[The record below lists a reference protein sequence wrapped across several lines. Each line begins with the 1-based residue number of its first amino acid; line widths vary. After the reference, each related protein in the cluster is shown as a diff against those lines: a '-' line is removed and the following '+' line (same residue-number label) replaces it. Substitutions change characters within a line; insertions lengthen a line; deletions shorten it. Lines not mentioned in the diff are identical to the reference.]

1 MLKFSINLVE
11 TDTQIK
17 KMILQALADDVNIVI
32 KKSMSEIDTNLKR
45 VVKEAIEKE
54 PEYASLKSGQLR
66 AELGISDPSNID
78 KVVSAIVEGSK
89 ITHSPVRP
97 GQMGL
102 IGGFQYNLIKS
113 DDMGGVIFTDI
124 GSVFDTKGYYL
135 PWLQWLLYEGGRPL
149 VKKFRVQM
157 GPSKNSR
164 SGMAI
169 MVRDKSNW
177 HVPPQFAGTITNNWI
192 TRAIDRLDNEI
203 VNIIQTAIEKR
214 I

>member
-1 MLKFSINLVE
+1 MLKFSLNLVE
-11 TDTQIK
+11 NDTQIK

-32 KKSMSEIDTNLKR
+32 KKAMPEINSR
-45 VVKEAIEKE
+45 IQQVVKNAIELE

-78 KVVSAIVEGSK
+78 KVVDAIVNNSK
-89 ITHSPVRP
+89 ITHSPVRA
-97 GQMGL
+97 GQVGL
-102 IGGFQYNLIKS
+102 IGGFEYNLIKA
-113 DDMGGVIFTDI
+113 DDMGGVIYTDI
-124 GSVFDTKGYYL
+124 GSVFDPKGYYL

-169 MVRDKSNW
+169 MVRDKANW
-177 HVPPQFAGTITNNWI
+177 HIPPQFAGTITNNWI

-203 VNIIQTAIEKR
+203 ISIIQTSIEKK

>member
-1 MLKFSINLVE
+1 MLKFKLNIVE

-17 KMILQALADDVNIVI
+17 QMILQALADDVNLVL
-32 KKSMSEIDTNLKR
+32 KQATSEIDTKLKSL
-45 VVKEAIEKE
+45 VKDAIEKE
-54 PEYASLKSGQLR
+54 PEYTSLKSGQLR

-78 KVVSAIVEGSK
+78 KVVEAIVQGSK
-89 ITHSPVRP
+89 ITHNNVRA

-102 IGGFQYNLIKS
+102 IGGFQYNLIKA

-135 PWLQWLLYEGGRPL
+135 PWLEWLLYEGGKPL

-157 GPSKNSR
+157 GASKNSR

-192 TRAIDRLDNEI
+192 TRAIDRLDSEI
-203 VNIIQTAIEKR
+203 INIIQTAIEKR

>member
-1 MLKFSINLVE
+1 MLKFSLNLVQ

-17 KMILQALADDVNIVI
+17 KLILQSLADDMNIVI
-32 KKSMSEIDTNLKR
+32 KKAMSDIDTRVKI
-45 VVKEAIEKE
+45 VVKNAIQQE
-54 PEYASLKSGQLR
+54 PEYTSLKSGQLR

-78 KVVSAIVEGSK
+78 KVIDAIVDNSK
-89 ITHSPVRP
+89 ITHSPVRA

-102 IGGFQYNLIKS
+102 IGGFQYNLIKA
-113 DDMGGVIFTDI
+113 DDMGGVIYTDI
-124 GSVFDTKGYYL
+124 GSVFDAKGYYL

-169 MVRDKSNW
+169 MVRDRANW
-177 HVPPQFAGTITNNWI
+177 HIPPQFAGTITNNWI
-192 TRAIDRLDNEI
+192 TRAIDRLDSEI
-203 VNIIQTAIEKR
+203 INIIQTSIEKR

>member
-1 MLKFSINLVE
+1 MLKFSLNLVE

-17 KMILQALADDVNIVI
+17 KLILQSLADTINIVI
-32 KKSMSEIDTNLKR
+32 KKALSDIDIRVKS
-45 VVKEAIEKE
+45 VVKNAIQQE

-78 KVVSAIVEGSK
+78 RVVDAIVDNSK
-89 ITHSPVRP
+89 ITHSPVRA
-97 GQMGL
+97 GQTGL
-102 IGGFQYNLIKS
+102 IGGFQYNLIKA
-113 DDMGGVIFTDI
+113 DDMGGVIYTDI
-124 GSVFDTKGYYL
+124 GSVFDEKGYYL
-135 PWLQWLLYEGGRPL
+135 PWLQWLLYEGGKPL

-169 MVRDKSNW
+169 MVKDKANW
-177 HVPPQFAGTITNNWI
+177 HIPPQFAGTISNNWI

-203 VNIIQTAIEKR
+203 INIIKTSIEKK

>member
-1 MLKFSINLVE
+1 MLKFRVDLVE

-17 KMILQALADDVNIVI
+17 KMILQALADDVNIVLRRA
-32 KKSMSEIDTNLKR
+32 MPEIDTR
-45 VVKEAIEKE
+45 VQAIVKNAIQQE
-54 PEYASLKSGQLR
+54 PEYTSLKSGQLR
-66 AELGISDPSNID
+66 AELGIADPSNID
-78 KVVSAIVEGSK
+78 KVVDAIVDNSK
-89 ITHSPVRP
+89 ITFSTVRA

-102 IGGFQYNLIKS
+102 IGGFEYNLIKA
-113 DDMGGVIFTDI
+113 DDMGGVIYTDI
-124 GSVFDTKGYYL
+124 ASVFDTKGYYL

-169 MVRDKSNW
+169 MVRDRANW

-192 TRAIDRLDNEI
+192 TRAIDRLDSEI
-203 VNIIQTAIEKR
+203 VNIIQTSIEKR